1 MTKYKNTL
9 NAHVDE
15 LINLAQKETS
25 LKLANSIYG
34 NTYLS
39 LKKATSPRF
48 EIVFAGAFSAGK
60 SMLINALLEQELLY
74 SSEGHATGT
83 ECYIEYAEPEQQRI
97 ELTFLTQT
105 EISEEVNSLLI
116 QLKDLMGEVWEY
128 TQPNFENAN
137 SLEKLR
143 NECQEIILEEG
154 GARKSDLAK
163 KADALKLLLEGFKDN
178 KQCIYPDI
186 NAVRSMKDLK
196 LAFNDAAAYARRG
209 SNSAVLKRIN
219 YFFNHHLLQRGNV
232 IVDLPGIDAPVEKDA
247 QLTYNKIEDSE
258 TSAVICVLKI
268 ASEGEITT
276 EETQLLE
283 KIRKNPGIRDR
294 VFFVFNRIDETW
306 YKRELATRLSELMN
320 SEFAEEENRKR
331 VYKTS
336 ALLGF
341 YGSQI
346 KHTSKEDRFGLNT
359 ILRKKHDNLDGKE
372 DIHQF
377 VYDFNRY
384 CTESDKLTTT
394 EFEISI
400 SNRNTHDERYL
411 NTLERYGESLINQLI
426 DDSGVKEFRECITS
440 YFIEEKHREL
450 FEQLADDL
458 NQICRELKQH
468 YEDLFNDF
476 SRQPSKPE
484 AIKAQKFASLKTD
497 LQNIADSF
505 KEDMFQEALKVSE
518 GNQSFQK
525 DFDVLK
531 SKMLSKLDDLLNGF
545 FLWDAY
551 QSARRIHRQYI
562 TVPLL
567 SVLGEAFYYL
577 TSKLEDVLAQECE
590 NLVAS
595 FFERLINQVYK
606 RDYYKKLKHL
616 LGNDVKIAESLK
628 KSKCEITK
636 ILKEYA
642 HQECEYYLR
651 EDPEFYTD
659 SYNSSSYKSN
669 SEVLNDEDEEY
680 VEDEEEYEEDEEKF
694 ATSTNLVNI
703 NNKVGIYQFREVLQQ
718 TFQDYT
724 KESIESV
731 QPVVRQLLQLDFQNK
746 VEKTIQETF
755 RHTFNSTLN
764 AHLQKLADNKYQ
776 EIIRQDEDAR
786 NHLEQEIEKE
796 ARKRV
801 RERNDNVQELSNKI
815 EKYNKLI
822 NSINFHLKNESLGD
836 EILLPEVEL
845 VKQFNQAKEEL
856 PEDVKLSEG
865 KAVDEHSFTDQIEKS
880 VDYSKSTIMESEPVQ
895 DVDLQHKLGKK
906 TRNKASGFN
915 IKASK

>member
-1 MTKYKNTL
+1 
-9 NAHVDE
+9 
-15 LINLAQKETS
+15 
-25 LKLANSIYG
+25 
-34 NTYLS
+34 
-39 LKKATSPRF
+39 
-48 EIVFAGAFSAGK
+48 
-60 SMLINALLEQELLY
+60 MLINALLERELLY

-97 ELTFLTQT
+97 ELTFLTIT
-105 EISEEVNSLLI
+105 EIREEVNSLLI
-116 QLKDLMGEVWEY
+116 GLQDLMGEDWDY
-128 TQPNFENAN
+128 TQPDFDNPNY
-137 SLEKLR
+137 LEKLR
-143 NECQEIILEEG
+143 NECQKIISTEG
-154 GARKSDLAK
+154 GARKSDIAK

-178 KQCIYPDI
+178 KEWIYPDK
-186 NAVRSMKDLK
+186 NAVRSMNDLK
-196 LAFNDAAAYARRG
+196 LVFNEAATYARRG

-346 KHTSKEDRFGLNT
+346 KHTSKENRFGLDT
-359 ILRKKHDNLDGKE
+359 ILKNNNDKP
-372 DIHQF
+372 ITHQF
-377 VYDFNRY
+377 VYDFNSY
-384 CTESDKLTTT
+384 CASDKLRNT
-394 EFEISI
+394 EFEIVTN
-400 SNRNTHDERYL
+400 NRKEADETYL
-411 NTLERYGESLINQLI
+411 NILEMYGESLIDQLI

-450 FEQLADDL
+450 FEYLTDDL
-458 NQICRELKQH
+458 SVICRHLKEH
-468 YEDLFNDF
+468 YEKFSHDL

-505 KEDMFQEALKVSE
+505 KEDMFKEALKVSE
-518 GNQSFQK
+518 GNQIFKK
-525 DFDVLK
+525 DFDILK
-531 SKMLSKLDDLLNGF
+531 SKMLSKLEELLNGF

-551 QSARRIHRQYI
+551 ESARRIHRQYI

-577 TSKLEDVLAQECE
+577 TSQLEDVLAQECE

-606 RDYYKKLKHL
+606 RDYYKKLKRL
-616 LGNDVKIAESLK
+616 LGNDVEIAESLNK
-628 KSKCEITK
+628 MKCEITK

-659 SYNSSSYKSN
+659 SYSKNFPNSHESN
-669 SEVLNDEDEEY
+669 SEVLEDEDEEDEDEDEDEEY
-680 VEDEEEYEEDEEKF
+680 VENEDEL
-694 ATSTNLVNI
+694 ATSPNLLEI
-703 NNKVGIYQFREVLQQ
+703 NKKVGIYQFREVLQQ
-718 TFQDYT
+718 TFKDYT

-755 RHTFNSTLN
+755 YHTFNSILN
-764 AHLQKLADNKYQ
+764 ANLQKLADKKYQ
-776 EIIRQDEDAR
+776 EIIRQDELAR
-786 NHLEQEIEKE
+786 NHLKREIEKE
-796 ARKRV
+796 ADKKV
-801 RERNDNVQELSNKI
+801 KERNDNVQELSKKI
-815 EKYNKLI
+815 KRYNELIKSI
-822 NSINFHLKNESLGD
+822 NSCLKDESSGD
-836 EILLPEVEL
+836 KMLLLEVIEE
-845 VKQFNQAKEEL
+845 FNQTKEEL
-856 PEDVKLSEG
+856 PENG
-865 KAVDEHSFTDQIEKS
+865 KFLQGKSVDEHSSTDPIEKS
-880 VDYSKSTIMESEPVQ
+880 VDGNTSIIMKSESVQ
-895 DVDLQHKLGKK
+895 DVNLQQKVEKK
-906 TRNKASGFN
+906 RINKAGGFN
-915 IKASK
+915 PKASK